1 MSANLGDND
10 SLGEHLLSGL
20 STAGV
25 PKSLRG
31 VVHTFEY
38 NNFDKLA
45 DLVKKHE
52 NGVIKMEV
60 MRSVEPENNFLKK
73 IRQLCNENDI
83 VLVFDECTSVFV
95 KHLEDYM
102 SSMM

>member
-1 MSANLGDND
+1 MGCGVRCRSGEANVPARIARAMLQSALQSVDIMAGTIGICHNLGDND

-38 NNFDKLA
+38 KFDKLPI
-45 DLVKKHE
+45 L
-52 NGVIKMEV
+52 
-60 MRSVEPENNFLKK
+60 
-73 IRQLCNENDI
+73 
-83 VLVFDECTSVFV
+83 
-95 KHLEDYM
+95 
-102 SSMM
+102 